1 MGMKSSSDKLTNLKK
16 LHKIQADSLFQRIQ
30 ILEKDYTS
38 SKDSLS
44 SIKDSIQILKSL
56 NIEKEKI
63 NQKKKASLQH

>member
-1 MGMKSSSDKLTNLKK
+1 MKSSSDKLTNLKK